1 MRRRLRLHSRHPA
14 PLDSEQ
20 HPSHT
25 FHDHMSQNR
34 YDTSMAKRLLST
46 CLLGIFALLLIPNA
60 EAQNLRPDES
70 FFIKPRVGV
79 AWHLGDT
86 EQSPFNFNMDG
97 WKVDDELPPLAGGL
111 ELGYQFNQMTSLSLG
126 FQATHHPLA
135 LYYGDTVPDDVDP
148 AGWYSGGQLL
158 LRFAAPSRVAP
169 FLGIGGHVTKGQ
181 DGRTALT
188 YGPALALGLDVVL
201 NDRLSLVLENT
212 SSFTFPDD
220 GFDAQDEPSDPN
232 APNPTPGDDFAPFD
246 VINALTLGLKINF
259 KSAFTPVQV
268 LSVDCVSTLETNE
281 SGTFTVT
288 TNADATQPVTYS
300 WDFGDGTTDTGM
312 TATHSW
318 TTPGTYD
325 VTVTASNNRASDTGS
340 CMVTVEAPPA
350 PAEIISLNAS
360 ETTFDVCEPVTVDFD
375 ANVQGDMPID
385 YEWDFGDGSTGTGS
399 EVSHTYTDA
408 GTYTVTLTATNEAGT
423 DTRSMTITAEECRAG
438 ICYEITEMNTVFF
451 GRNSSTLTDE
461 GRAALQENIEIFQEC
476 PNLCARLEGYAAP
489 GERNP
494 QDLSEARANAVEQ
507 FYVDNDLAASRF
519 QTMGMGVLP
528 GTTKKEGASEARRV
542 DTIPVQCVD
551 LD

>member
-1 MRRRLRLHSRHPA
+1 MRRRLRLHSRNPA
-14 PLDSEQ
+14 PPESD
-20 HPSHT
+20 HPDHT
-25 FHDHMSQNR
+25 VLVHMSQNR

-46 CLLGIFALLLIPNA
+46 CLLGIFALLLIPDA
-60 EAQNLRPDES
+60 EAQNLRPEDT

-86 EQSPFNFNMDG
+86 EQSPFNFNMDN
-97 WKVDDELPPLAGGL
+97 WKVDGEMPPIAVGL
-111 ELGYQFNQMTSLSLG
+111 EIGYQFNQMTSLSLG
-126 FQATHHPLA
+126 YQGTNHPLA
-135 LYYGDTVPDDVDP
+135 FYYGATVPENLTDP
-148 AGWYSGGQLL
+148 AGWYSGGQLM

-169 FLGIGGHVTKGQ
+169 FIGIGAHVTKGQ
-181 DGRTALT
+181 DDRADLT

-212 SSFTFPDD
+212 SSFTFPDN
-220 GFDAQDEPSDPN
+220 GFDGQDEPSDPE
-232 APNPTPGDDFAPFD
+232 AVQPTPGDDFAPFD

-259 KSAFTPVQV
+259 KSAFTPVEV
-268 LSVDCVSTLETNE
+268 LSVDCVSTLLTGE
-281 SGTFTVT
+281 SGTFTAN
-288 TNADATQPVTYS
+288 TNADATQPVTYR
-300 WDFGDGTTDTGM
+300 WDFGDGTTGTGM
-312 TATHSW
+312 STTHSW
-318 TTPGTYD
+318 TTPGTYT
-325 VTVTASNNRASDTGS
+325 VTVTASNERASDTGS
-340 CMVTVEAPPA
+340 CTVTVEAPPA
-350 PAEIISLNAS
+350 PAEIISVNAS
-360 ETTFDVCEPVTVDFD
+360 QTSFQVCEPTTVDFD
-375 ANVQGDMPID
+375 ANVQGDTPIT
-385 YEWDFGDGSTGTGS
+385 YEWDFGDGSSGTGS
-399 EVSHTYTDA
+399 EVSHTYTEP
-408 GTYTVTLTATNEAGT
+408 GTYTVTLTATNEAGS
-423 DTRSMTITAEECRAG
+423 DTRSLTITAEECRAG